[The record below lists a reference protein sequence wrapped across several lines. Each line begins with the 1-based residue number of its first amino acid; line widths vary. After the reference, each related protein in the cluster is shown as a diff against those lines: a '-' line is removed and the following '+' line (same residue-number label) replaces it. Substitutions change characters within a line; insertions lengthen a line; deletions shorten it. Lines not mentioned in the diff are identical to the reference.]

1 MGQRYRRMEDKKA
14 WPGMALNQD
23 FAKGRRLKPKVK
35 KRKRLNFSA
44 EINNIHLAIAR
55 RSRLQTLVNMCDLK
69 ASYRPT
75 GPT

>member
-1 MGQRYRRMEDKKA
+1 MGQRYRRMEDKKP

-23 FAKGRRLKPKVK
+23 FAKGKELKPKVK

-69 ASYRPT
+69 ASCRPT